1 MGPNWGYEEPRWGY
15 ENCSILSPL
24 FGSAAKDKT
33 ACAPV
38 SPSDI
43 EIRSQQ
49 TTMWLMPVYPE
60 MCTSWP
66 LDTPNSHKVT
76 VLNFESSQ
84 MADEGMFHARPTEV
98 IPLLL

>member
-1 MGPNWGYEEPRWGY
+1 
-15 ENCSILSPL
+15 
-24 FGSAAKDKT
+24 
-33 ACAPV
+33 
-38 SPSDI
+38 
-43 EIRSQQ
+43 
-49 TTMWLMPVYPE
+49 MWLMPVYPE